1 MFFSLFYH
9 AKDRFFFC
17 DKIRKKYFYSCEYGV
32 SRTFLA
38 KLTIDQRRYLTL
50 LTTRIMSSEKEP
62 VTFKL
67 KKTPREHSYSLAI
80 STSVKIKH
88 KLRSF
93 SRSLNFTV
101 TFLTGSS
108 EDVYCYIRN
117 VKSLNLNNLQHT
129 LLSQI
134 EFYFTKT
141 PLDP

>member
-1 MFFSLFYH
+1 MR
-9 AKDRFFFC
+9 KIGFFFC

-50 LTTRIMSSEKEP
+50 LSTRIMSSEKEP

-93 SRSLNFTV
+93 SRCLNFTV

-108 EDVYCYIRN
+108 EDVYC
-117 VKSLNLNNLQHT
+117 
-129 LLSQI
+129 
-134 EFYFTKT
+134 
-141 PLDP
+141 